1 MFQET
6 VIVEMT
12 NKGDDKTE
20 KIDEELKLQENV
32 INSIEEIVERTNKG
46 DEETEQVEEELKLPH
61 NKETTV
67 C

>member
-6 VIVEMT
+6 VIIEMA

-20 KIDEELKLQENV
+20 KIDEELKLQETV
-32 INSIEEIVERTNKG
+32 IISFEEIVEMINKG
-46 DEETEQVEEELKLPH
+46 DEDTENIEEELKLPH
-61 NKETTV
+61 NNEIKV